1 MDEKFDVIVIGA
13 GQAGLAMGD
22 HLTEHKKKYVILEK
36 EDSIVPAWRNRW
48 DSFSLVLPNW
58 TLQLPDFPYQGDD
71 PDGFLNRDEMVEYL
85 NQFAATFNPVIRYGD
100 KVASVEKKSD
110 DGNYIVQT
118 SEKTYETENVVVATG
133 TFQRAKRPSFHENI
147 SKNVTQI
154 HTSEYRNPEALP
166 DGAVLVVGTGQS
178 GCQIAEE
185 LYKSGRKV
193 YLCVGSAT
201 RLPRFY
207 RGKDSIWWLNKVKFF
222 DQTVDMLDSPK
233 VRFAGN
239 PFLSGKD
246 GGHSLNL
253 HQFARDGVTL
263 LGRLKDARDDK
274 VFLSPDLIENLSK
287 IDEFVKDIKQ
297 KIDAYINAN
306 NIDADD
312 VAELED
318 LKDGFQ
324 SEIIETLDLH
334 DSDIKTIVWAVGYEY
349 DFSWVDLPVLDDYGY
364 PIQQRGVTEIPGLY
378 FLGLHWLYKRRS
390 GLPWGVG
397 DDAAH
402 IADDMVGRT

>member
-1 MDEKFDVIVIGA
+1 M
-13 GQAGLAMGD
+13 
-22 HLTEHKKKYVILEK
+22 
-36 EDSIVPAWRNRW
+36 
-48 DSFSLVLPNW
+48 
-58 TLQLPDFPYQGDD
+58 
-71 PDGFLNRDEMVEYL
+71 
-85 NQFAATFNPVIRYGD
+85 
-100 KVASVEKKSD
+100 
-110 DGNYIVQT
+110 
-118 SEKTYETENVVVATG
+118 
-133 TFQRAKRPSFHENI
+133 
-147 SKNVTQI
+147 
-154 HTSEYRNPEALP
+154 
-166 DGAVLVVGTGQS
+166 
-178 GCQIAEE
+178 
-185 LYKSGRKV
+185 

>member
-13 GQAGLAMGD
+13 GQAGLAMGY